1 MRVNDSPRRKR
12 AHLWAWVYQAL
23 FGTDE
28 TTADQSTASGDA
40 DEETLS
46 ER

>member
-1 MRVNDSPRRKR
+1 MATDDSPRQKR

-28 TTADQSTASGDA
+28 TTTDQSTASGDA
-40 DEETLS
+40 DEEMPS
-46 ER
+46 DG